1 MIVLGVDPGREK
13 CGLAVVS
20 YSGLVTKQVVPREVF
35 LPVVMG
41 WVKEYNV
48 DMVVLGDGTGS
59 KEFLMA
65 LQESLPELTVST
77 VDEHSTTEE
86 ARRRYWID
94 HKPRGWR
101 RALPI
106 TMQVP
111 PEPYDDYVAVILA
124 ERFFSRA

>member
-20 YSGLVTKQVVPREVF
+20 SSGVIIKRVVPRAEF
-35 LPVVMG
+35 LPVA
-41 WVKEYNV
+41 KELLAEHNV
-48 DMVVLGDGTGS
+48 ERVILGDGTGS
-59 KEFLMA
+59 TEFMR
-65 LQESLPELTVST
+65 ELTRALPGLDLAII
-77 VDEHSTTEE
+77 DEQHSTEE
-86 ARRRYWID
+86 ARERYWQN
-94 HKPRGWR
+94 HRPRGWR